1 MLALSGVGWFHTI
14 TALLAIVIGIYNLVK
29 YTVISKSHLS
39 SKIYITLT
47 YSAAISSLFIFN
59 NGGFNI
65 AHLLGILTVLALL
78 IAYIMETWQLFGIWS
93 KYLQAIS
100 YTGTFLFHMLP
111 GITEFLQRLPV
122 DDPYISGLGDPLLIK
137 FHLGFLAIY
146 IIVVG
151 LQLNWLRKK
160 DLET

>member
-1 MLALSGVGWFHTI
+1 
-14 TALLAIVIGIYNLVK
+14 
-29 YTVISKSHLS
+29 
-39 SKIYITLT
+39 
-47 YSAAISSLFIFN
+47 
-59 NGGFNI
+59 
-65 AHLLGILTVLALL
+65 
-78 IAYIMETWQLFGIWS
+78 
-93 KYLQAIS
+93 
-100 YTGTFLFHMLP
+100 MLP